1 MGEITLI
8 KFNFNSLRS
17 KFIFLGAAL
26 LFLSMGLLGGIGY
39 YYANQY
45 LTISENESMQLIA
58 DNYKT
63 KALNHFEI
71 ISRHLDSI
79 ADTARVKE
87 FRSKDEVIAALQDG
101 LTRMPE
107 LSMISFIDLKGQ
119 SIQANGNLVNL
130 SDRDYFKKVL
140 NTKKSYV
147 SEVLASTATGKLSIM
162 IAVPVMS
169 KGQFT
174 GMVVGTYNLEK
185 MQDLAND
192 IKLKETGYGYFL
204 DEKGNVII
212 NANNPDEVGKINL
225 LGAKNLKGEQLPI
238 LSEDLKAFYEKAKA
252 SGQFI
257 AGSYRIGEKTQNAV
271 MSPVNLPGGTQWT
284 FALAAPEEE
293 VMALC
298 NQLKYMMLGI
308 TIICLLLSIGI
319 VALLSGKFTK
329 PIRAIE
335 NRLGDLA
342 NGNFALLQL
351 PVTSQDELGALARSC
366 NSMMERMRNLIIQ
379 IQKATEQVAASSE
392 ELTASAEQSATVTNQ
407 VAQSITGVANSSTI
421 QSDTIQESVTIIQ
434 KMTNN
439 IKEFAE
445 KMHGSSEQATVAAQ
459 AAHKGNQS
467 VENAVLQMQSI
478 EQTVTD
484 SASKVTQLGERSKEI
499 GQIVA
504 TISGIAGQTNLL
516 ALNAAIEA
524 ARAGEQGRGFAVVA
538 EEVRKL
544 AEQSQEAAQQ
554 IAKLIS
560 EIQNDTDAAVLAMDE
575 GTQSVNNGTEV
586 VAEAGKAFADIVV
599 AVQVVSQS
607 IDGITQ
613 YVQDLSND
621 TEQVID
627 SIHNVDQQSK
637 AISSE
642 TQSVS
647 AATEEQA
654 ASMEEIASASRGLA
668 ALSEELQ
675 KAANKF
681 KI

>member
-1 MGEITLI
+1 MI
-8 KFNFNSLRS
+8 KFNFKSLRS
-17 KFIFLGAAL
+17 KFIFLGTAL
-26 LFLSMGLLGGIGY
+26 LFLSMSLLGGIGY

-71 ISRHLDSI
+71 ISKHLESI

-119 SIQANGNLVNL
+119 SLQANGNIINL

-162 IAVPVMS
+162 IAVPVMN

-174 GMVVGTYNLEK
+174 GMVVGTYSLEK
-185 MQDLAND
+185 MQSLVKD

-212 NANNPDEVGKINL
+212 NANKPEDVGQINL
-225 LGAKNLKGEQLPI
+225 LGAKNIRGEQSPI
-238 LSEDLKAFYEKAKA
+238 ISEELKAFYEKAKT
-252 SGQFI
+252 SGHTL
-257 AGSYRIGEKTQNAV
+257 AGSYRIGEKTQNAL
-271 MSPVNLPGGTQWT
+271 MSPIDLPGGTQWT

-308 TIICLLLSIGI
+308 TIICLFLSIGI

-329 PIRAIE
+329 PIRTIE
-335 NRLGDLA
+335 NRLEDLA
-342 NGNFALLQL
+342 NGNFSLSQL
-351 PVTSQDELGALARSC
+351 PVTSQDELGSLARSC

-407 VAQSITGVANSSTI
+407 VAQSITGVASSSTI
-421 QSDTIQESVTIIQ
+421 QSDTIQDSVTVIQ

-439 IKEFAE
+439 IKEVAE

-459 AAHKGNQS
+459 AAHNGNQS

-478 EQTVTD
+478 EKTVTG
-484 SASKVTQLGERSKEI
+484 SANKVTQLGERSKEI

-586 VAEAGKAFADIVV
+586 VAEAGKAFADIVT

-607 IDGITQ
+607 IDVITK

-621 TEQVID
+621 TEQVIE

-668 ALSEELQ
+668 TLSEELQ
-675 KAANKF
+675 KAASKF